1 MSTIDLRELAKSL
14 MFAEKAKE
22 EVEELR
28 RDNER
33 LYEITVEHAKLF
45 EKDQQTILDLKQTI
59 LNLEFK
65 VKQLEEGTK
74 NLTGA
79 LISKGEKVKEMEIRS
94 LHQEEVNQ
102 ELSHQNKKLIDELN
116 SKNKLDRPWTTISES
131 YKDLEKNCIEALN
144 RVASLERIYKEE
156 TESIRKCFATHD
168 IQLYPSVDNLIN
180 AFENLN
186 RLYESLPILPD
197 SSMSQANEDI
207 YHLLTIQAKIPSD
220 VVRATNM
227 LGKMEMLSEYI
238 HKLQDER
245 EYHQYRYEKI
255 REIILPVLMDDE
267 NETK

>member
-1 MSTIDLRELAKSL
+1 MNIDLRELAKSL

-22 EVEELR
+22 EAEELR
-28 RDNER
+28 RDNEL
-33 LYEITVEHAKLF
+33 LYNTNTEYIEQYQ
-45 EKDQQTILDLKQTI
+45 KDKATISS
-59 LNLEFK
+59 LERK
-65 VKQLEEGTK
+65 VQQLEEGTK

-131 YKDLEKNCIEALN
+131 YKELEKNYQEALN
-144 RVASLERIYKEE
+144 RVASLERLYKKE
-156 TESIRKCFATHD
+156 TESIRECFAKHG
-168 IQLYPSVDNLIN
+168 IELYPSVDSLIN
-180 AFENLN
+180 AFENLD
-186 RLYESLPILPD
+186 RLYESLPVLPD
-197 SSMSQANEDI
+197 SSMSQAIEDMHYMLVI
-207 YHLLTIQAKIPSD
+207 HAKIPSD

-238 HKLQDER
+238 HKLQDECD
-245 EYHQYRYEKI
+245 YHQYRYEKI
-255 REIILPVLMDDE
+255 REIILPVLMDDD